1 MPALHPDVQ
10 ALLAML
16 RAANAQPLEA
26 LPPEAARR
34 GYLAGRR
41 ALQPPADPVA
51 EIRDLAAPSPA
62 GPVPLRLYRGEGTAP
77 GTPLP
82 CLLYLHGGG
91 WVLGNIES
99 HDWVCRRLA
108 NLTRA
113 CVIAVDY
120 RLAPEHPFPAAV
132 EDAAAALAFVVER
145 AEGLGVDPA
154 RLAVG
159 GDSAGGNLAAVLA
172 LMGRDGT
179 VPQTAMQVLLYPS
192 VDLGLTSEGFERITE
207 GQPLTAGTM
216 RYFVDHYAPEPRD
229 RTDWRASP
237 ARAAS
242 LAGTAPALVLTCGH
256 DPLCEEGRLYA
267 HRLEREGVPVTALH
281 LSDQTHGI
289 LTMSRVVRTSAT
301 VLAFVAEALLERW
314 SLGGPEGGR
323 GAR

>member
-41 ALQPPADPVA
+41 ALQPPPDPVA
-51 EIRDLAAPSPA
+51 EIRDLAAPSPT
-62 GPVPLRLYRGEGTAP
+62 GPVPLRLYRGEGTEP
-77 GTPLP
+77 GTPLS

-91 WVLGNIES
+91 WVLGNIDS
-99 HDWVCRRLA
+99 HDWICRRLA

-113 CVIAVDY
+113 CVVSVDY

-132 EDAAAALAFVVER
+132 EDAGVALAFVAER
-145 AEGLGVDPA
+145 AEGLGIDPG

-179 VPQTAMQVLLYPS
+179 LPQTAMQVLLYPS

-242 LAGTAPALVLTCGH
+242 LAGTAPALVVTCGH
-256 DPLCEEGRLYA
+256 DPLCEEGKAYA

-289 LTMSRVVRTSAT
+289 LTMSRLVRTSAT
-301 VLAFVAEALLERW
+301 VLSFVAAALLERW

-323 GAR
+323 GR

>member
-41 ALQPPADPVA
+41 ALQPPPDPVA
-51 EIRDLAAPSPA
+51 EIRDLAAPSPT
-62 GPVPLRLYRGEGTAP
+62 GPVPLRLYRGEGTEP

-91 WVLGNIES
+91 WVLGNIDS
-99 HDWVCRRLA
+99 HDWICRRLA

-113 CVIAVDY
+113 CVVSVDY

-132 EDAAAALAFVVER
+132 EDAGVALAFVAER
-145 AEGLGVDPA
+145 AEGLGIDPG

-179 VPQTAMQVLLYPS
+179 LPQTAMQVLLYPS

-242 LAGTAPALVLTCGH
+242 LAGTAPALVVTCGH
-256 DPLCEEGRLYA
+256 DPLCEEGRAYA

-289 LTMSRVVRTSAT
+289 LTMSRLVRTSAT
-301 VLAFVAEALLERW
+301 VLSFVAAALLERW

-323 GAR
+323 GR